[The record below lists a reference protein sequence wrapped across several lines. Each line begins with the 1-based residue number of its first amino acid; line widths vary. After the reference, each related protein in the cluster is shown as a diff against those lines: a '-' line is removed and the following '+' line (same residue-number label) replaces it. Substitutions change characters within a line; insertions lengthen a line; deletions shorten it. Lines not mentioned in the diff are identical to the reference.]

1 VRDLLLS
8 ATRVWL
14 PLTIAVAGVVLI
26 VDGHGRSNST
36 AAAAGVALIVVALTV
51 WLLNWLY
58 RLSEQSAGDRDREE
72 RAREYFDEH
81 GRWPDE

>member
-1 VRDLLLS
+1 MRQALLNV
-8 ATRVWL
+8 TRVWL
-14 PLTIAVAGVVLI
+14 PLAIGVAGAVLI
-26 VDGHGRSNST
+26 VAGHARASSP
-36 AAAAGVALIVVALTV
+36 AAAAGVALLVVALTV

-58 RLSEQSAGDRDREE
+58 RLGLESDRDREREE

>member
-1 VRDLLLS
+1 MRHLLLNV
-8 ATRVWL
+8 TRLWL
-14 PLTIAVAGVVLI
+14 PLGIGVAGVILI
-26 VDGHGRSNST
+26 IAGHARSNSP
-36 AAAAGVALIVVALTV
+36 AAAAGVALLVVALTV

-58 RLSEQSAGDRDREE
+58 RLGLQSADDRDREE

>member
-1 VRDLLLS
+1 
-8 ATRVWL
+8 
-14 PLTIAVAGVVLI
+14 

-36 AAAAGVALIVVALTV
+36 AAAAGVALLVVAVTV

-58 RLSEQSAGDRDREE
+58 RLGIQSANDRDREE

>member
-1 VRDLLLS
+1 MRHALLT
-8 ATRVWL
+8 ATRLWL
-14 PLTIAVAGVVLI
+14 PLAIAVAGLVLI
-26 VDGHGRSNST
+26 IAGHARSSSP

-58 RLSEQSAGDRDREE
+58 RLGVESADDRDREE

-81 GRWPDE
+81 GRWPGE

>member
-1 VRDLLLS
+1 VRHLLLS

>member
-1 VRDLLLS
+1 MRDLLLS